1 MQNIEFWKELF
12 DTYQSLG
19 EGIKVLMI
27 VVPPLFF
34 LSCLALFFWYQIAMK
49 KIDAQNQ
56 TKKQKCSEINTS
68 NTTSS
73 DKKERADNSGALPF
87 RGDLLFRV
95 YREKSEA
102 ITVYQD
108 QHPEKPTIAIKL
120 IQHVFRTSPGVTFH
134 EQKQTKN

>member
-19 EGIKVLMI
+19 EGIKILMI

-34 LSCLALFFWYQIAMK
+34 LSCLALFFWYQIVMK

-56 TKKQKCSEINTS
+56 IKKQKCSEINTS

-73 DKKERADNSGALPF
+73 DKEERADNSGALPF

-102 ITVYQD
+102 ITIYQD
-108 QHPEKPTIAIKL
+108 HHQAKPTK
-120 IQHVFRTSPGVTFH
+120 
-134 EQKQTKN
+134 